1 MLKIK
6 IEDFGK
12 DSLLLFENRIYDHL
26 EKEEDYI
33 LILPN
38 RKIIQK
44 IRERA
49 LDKFG
54 VIGDLFLYTFEDL
67 IERTNKQSE
76 IGMYFVDI
84 ILKRSIENLQNKKEI
99 EKESLYLSKGFLVI
113 CKQIL
118 SLLRNSNADIRKL
131 ESSIKLTSL
140 KTILIILSEYE
151 RQMKK
156 YNIPDPYGAPIL
168 DKSICEKYKGSQIY
182 ITGFQEFRP
191 VELEWIKE
199 ASCNSIEIFI
209 QGSSDFS
216 IVNETIDKL
225 REIGFIIE
233 NEKFDHIAEE
243 KNLLSGS
250 EETQIK
256 LLQAEDPYLEAK
268 GICREIK
275 SQKLQGVSYDRM
287 TIALKTGDQE
297 DLFLYHLEKENIPY
311 HYDKNLSLLK
321 LPFFKDLKT
330 LISDYENLQAFLYA
344 NAGNSLITKLNNKT
358 ALKLKS
364 IFLRKNYP
372 SFEEYQTDQDIAIEE
387 DQENIASFFCNG
399 KKWIDIFESNNK
411 EQFFKE
417 LIKIL
422 KDKIK
427 EEENPFDKE
436 PYKDFLLWTEQL
448 SGQYHQIIDSLDNR
462 EFCDFLTEAF
472 DIFTYREKKSLFG
485 VEIRNIRELKLS
497 DCDILFIPGCNDVNY
512 PRKKEYHYF
521 FNEKTVEVLKKAGI
535 SLHNASEELE
545 EDRLNFLSAIF
556 SAEKYL
562 FFSYGA
568 DELPSFYLRN
578 LNADQKIIHYSVKD
592 FIKPDFDHIST
603 ESDLKKHN
611 GIFEKAKIEIPV
623 ENRFYLKSAY
633 SVSELETYN
642 NCPAQ
647 YYYRYGMG
655 LMSPYDD
662 PKKYETLLLGIVC
675 HEILELF
682 YKKFTAEIIDYLNRD
697 LFDWAEK
704 KEFIEENIFR
714 IAEVQGFNIRLQEV
728 KLELSL
734 YAGHIL
740 RLIRKDLESLKEEP
754 KYFLPARFEEN
765 IEVEHLYKGQEG
777 EKKIVIRGRVDR
789 IDESTDG
796 EKIFIDYKLG
806 SGSVKTW
813 GDYEK
818 GDTLQF
824 PIYSLASDPCSC
836 KYLSIKKEEITSFY
850 RITDEG
856 RKKGEI
862 TKEELKEMQENI
874 RQKINEILKGIGNY
888 DFNKGPSKEGVCSYC
903 DYKMICRIRREEV

>member
-54 VIGDLFLYTFEDL
+54 VIGDLYLYTFEDL

-84 ILKRSIENLQNKKEI
+84 ILKRSIENLQNQKKI

-118 SLLRNSNADIRKL
+118 SLLRNSNADIKSL
-131 ESSIKLTSL
+131 EKSIDLDSL
-140 KTILIILSEYE
+140 KTILKILAEYE
-151 RQMKK
+151 LQMKK

-168 DKSICEKYKGSQIY
+168 DKSICEKFKGYKIY

-199 ASCNSIEIFI
+199 ASCNPVEISI

-216 IVNETIDKL
+216 VVNKTVEKL
-225 REIGFIIE
+225 RDMGFIIE
-233 NEKFDHIAEE
+233 EEVFNLFEKE
-243 KNLLSGS
+243 KSLLSG
-250 EETQIK
+250 EENTQIK
-256 LLQAEDPYLEAK
+256 LLRAEDPYLEAK

-275 SQKLQGVSYDRM
+275 RKKIQGIAYDRM
-287 TIALKTGDQE
+287 TIAIKTADQE
-297 DLFLYHLEKENIPY
+297 DLLLYHLEKEDIPY
-311 HYDKNLSLLK
+311 HYDKNLPLLK
-321 LPFFKDLKT
+321 LPFFRDLKT
-330 LISDYENLQAFLYA
+330 VISEYENLQAFLYA
-344 NAGNSLITKLNNKT
+344 NAGDPLIAELENKT
-358 ALKLKS
+358 SLKLKS
-364 IFLRKNYP
+364 LFLRKNYQTL
-372 SFEEYQTDQDIAIEE
+372 EEYKRDQDITIEE
-387 DQENIASFFCNG
+387 DQKSIESFFSRG
-399 KKWIDIFESNNK
+399 EKWIRIFESNHK
-411 EQFFKE
+411 EAFFEE
-417 LIKIL
+417 LIELL
-422 KDKIK
+422 KNKIK
-427 EEENPFDKE
+427 EEDPFDRE
-436 PYKDFLLWTEQL
+436 PYKDFLFWTEQI
-448 SGQYHQIIDSLDNR
+448 SGQYYGMIDSLDNR
-462 EFCDFLTEAF
+462 EFCDFLSEAF
-472 DIFTYREKKSLFG
+472 DIFTYREKRSLYG
-485 VEIRNIRELKLS
+485 VEIRNIREIKLS
-497 DCDILFIPGCNDVNY
+497 DCDILFIPGCNDTNY

-521 FNEKTVEVLKKAGI
+521 FNEKTVEALKNAGV
-535 SLHNASEELE
+535 SLHNTSEDLE
-545 EDRLNFLSAIF
+545 EDRLDFLSAIF
-556 SAEKYL
+556 SAKRCL
-562 FFSYGA
+562 FFSHGA
-568 DELPSFYLRN
+568 EDLPSFYLRN
-578 LNADQKIIHYSVKD
+578 LKADQDILHYSVKD

-611 GIFEKAKIEIPV
+611 GIFEEKKIEIPS
-623 ENRFYLKSAY
+623 EKAFYLKSSY
-633 SVSELETYN
+633 SLSELETYN
-642 NCPAQ
+642 SCPAQ
-647 YYYRYGMG
+647 YYYRYKMG
-655 LMSPYDD
+655 LSSPYED
-662 PKKYETLLLGIVC
+662 PAKYETLLLGIVC
-675 HEILELF
+675 HEMLELF
-682 YKKFTAEIIDYLNRD
+682 YKNYTKEIVDYLNRD

-704 KEFIEENIFR
+704 KEFVEKNILS
-714 IAEVQGFNIRLQEV
+714 IAEMQGFNIRLQEV

-740 RLIRKDLESLKEEP
+740 RLIRKDLESLKKEP
-754 KYFLPARFEEN
+754 KLFLPSRFEEN

-824 PIYSLASDPCSC
+824 PVYSLAGDPKSC
-836 KYLSIKKEEITSFY
+836 KYLSVKKEEITPFY
-850 RITDEG
+850 TITDEG
-856 RKKGEI
+856 RTKGEI
-862 TKEELKEMQENI
+862 TVGELKEMQENI
-874 RQKINEILKGIGNY
+874 RNKIDEILEGIGTH
-888 DFNKGPSKEGVCSYC
+888 DFARGPEKEGVCNYC
-903 DYKMICRIRREEV
+903 DYKMICRIRREEE